1 MAAKKQNCM
10 IIGASPIESDAI
22 FQEFSPKDSF
32 VICADAGYETAVK
45 YGITPDLIVGDFDSV
60 KTLPQKSAKVL
71 TLPVEKD
78 VTDTMF
84 AVIEGPDHGISQ
96 LCAAGCLGGT
106 SV

>member
-1 MAAKKQNCM
+1 M
-10 IIGASPIESDAI
+10 
-22 FQEFSPKDSF
+22 
-32 VICADAGYETAVK
+32 ICADAGYETAVK

-84 AVIEGPDHGISQ
+84 AVMKGLTMGFRSFV
-96 LCAAGCLGGT
+96 LLGCLGGT